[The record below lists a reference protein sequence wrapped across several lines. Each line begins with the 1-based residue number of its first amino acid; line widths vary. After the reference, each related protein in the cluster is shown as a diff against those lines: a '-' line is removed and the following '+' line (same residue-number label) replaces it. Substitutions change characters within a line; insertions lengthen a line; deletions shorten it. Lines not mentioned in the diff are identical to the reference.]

1 MNVFSLFFAGMMA
14 IGVTVAV
21 VLRLWPHFNAFDF
34 MPYIAIFAAMGV
46 LELGVLFSGK
56 LAADAAQHA
65 LHRTRPR
72 DHRPT
77 CCRNLHASA
86 RRRCMSVPS
95 LHELRSGGKVALA
108 RALAAIETHANYAGA
123 CRAARRSERQSKGTY
138 PRTDR
143 HAGRRQIDADQ
154 RTDRAG
160 ARCEQTIA
168 VIAVDPSSKATGG
181 ALLGD
186 RARMTTNP
194 DDKGVF
200 VRSMAA
206 RDRLGGIS
214 NETIAAAVL
223 MRALYDR
230 VIVETVGVGQS
241 ESDIA
246 GIADTV
252 LLCIQPGAGDSLQF
266 MKAGLMELP
275 DVIAVTKSDMGA
287 AARRARADVK
297 GALGLS
303 ARGEWSA
310 PVVMISATS
319 GDGLDELDQ
328 AIETHKSFLN
338 QGNRHEKKLRRTG
351 SGLGRRSHQGPFRLR
366 RTGSLARRC
375 KSDAAG
381 PFSREAALAEALRM
395 RLNPLTGK

>member
-1 MNVFSLFFAGMMA
+1 
-14 IGVTVAV
+14 
-21 VLRLWPHFNAFDF
+21 
-34 MPYIAIFAAMGV
+34 MG
-46 LELGVLFSGK
+46 L
-56 LAADAAQHA
+56 
-65 LHRTRPR
+65 
-72 DHRPT
+72 
-77 CCRNLHASA
+77 
-86 RRRCMSVPS
+86 PS
-95 LHELRSGGKVALA
+95 LKELREGGKVAVA
-108 RALAAIETHANYAGA
+108 HALAAIETEANSPALASLLDEA
-123 CRAARRSERQSKGTY
+123 CAHPRGYILGLTGTPGVGKSTLINALIARARAAG
-138 PRTDR
+138 
-143 HAGRRQIDADQ
+143 
-154 RTDRAG
+154 
-160 ARCEQTIA
+160 QTIA

-266 MKAGLMELP
+266 MKAGVMELP
-275 DVIAVTKSDMGA
+275 DVVAVTKGDLGA
-287 AARRARADVK
+287 AARRARADVE

-303 ARGEWSA
+303 AHGNWRA
-310 PVVMISATS
+310 PVITISATT
-319 GDGLDELDQ
+319 GEGLDQLDE
-328 AIETHKSFLN
+328 AIEEHMQFLA
-338 QGNRHEKKLRRTG
+338 QD
-351 SGLGRRSHQGPFRLR
+351 GRRKRKQQEQEAAWVAEAIKARF
-366 RTGSLARRC
+366 GSEGLEASR
-375 KSDAAG
+375 SFEVTAEG
-381 PFSREAALAEALRM
+381 PFSREAAIAETLRK
-395 RLNPLTGK
+395 RLNPLTSG

>member
-1 MNVFSLFFAGMMA
+1 
-14 IGVTVAV
+14 
-21 VLRLWPHFNAFDF
+21 
-34 MPYIAIFAAMGV
+34 MG
-46 LELGVLFSGK
+46 
-56 LAADAAQHA
+56 
-65 LHRTRPR
+65 
-72 DHRPT
+72 
-77 CCRNLHASA
+77 
-86 RRRCMSVPS
+86 VPS
-95 LHELRSGGKVALA
+95 LKELRDGGKAALA
-108 RALAAIETHANYAGA
+108 RALAAIETEANSPALAALLDEGCA
-123 CRAARRSERQSKGTY
+123 NPKGHILGLTGTPGVGKSTLINALIARARAANR
-138 PRTDR
+138 
-143 HAGRRQIDADQ
+143 
-154 RTDRAG
+154 
-160 ARCEQTIA
+160 TIA

-266 MKAGLMELP
+266 MKAGVMELP
-275 DVIAVTKSDMGA
+275 DVVAVTKSDMGA
-287 AARRARADVK
+287 AARRARADVE

-303 ARGEWSA
+303 AHGEWTA
-310 PVVMISATS
+310 PVVTISATT
-319 GDGLDELDQ
+319 GDGLEQLDGAIEAHKAFLDQ
-328 AIETHKSFLN
+328 D
-338 QGNRHEKKLRRTG
+338 NRREKKFRRQEAAWVDEAIKARFG
-351 SGLGRRSHQGPFRLR
+351 SEGLAASRRIEVR
-366 RTGSLARRC
+366 
-375 KSDAAG
+375 AAG
-381 PFSREAALAEALRM
+381 PFSREAALAEALRK
-395 RLNPLTGK
+395 RLNPLTRQ

>member
-1 MNVFSLFFAGMMA
+1 
-14 IGVTVAV
+14 
-21 VLRLWPHFNAFDF
+21 
-34 MPYIAIFAAMGV
+34 MG
-46 LELGVLFSGK
+46 
-56 LAADAAQHA
+56 
-65 LHRTRPR
+65 
-72 DHRPT
+72 
-77 CCRNLHASA
+77 
-86 RRRCMSVPS
+86 VPS
-95 LHELRSGGKVALA
+95 LQELRGGGKAALA
-108 RALAAIETHANYAGA
+108 RALAAIETEANSPALAALLDEA
-123 CRAARRSERQSKGTY
+123 CANAKGHILGLTGTPGVGKSTLINALIARARVAS
-138 PRTDR
+138 
-143 HAGRRQIDADQ
+143 
-154 RTDRAG
+154 
-160 ARCEQTIA
+160 QTIA

-266 MKAGLMELP
+266 MKAGVMELP
-275 DVIAVTKSDMGA
+275 DVVAVTKADMGA
-287 AARRARADVK
+287 AARRARADVE

-303 ARGEWSA
+303 AQGEWAA
-310 PVVMISATS
+310 PVVTISATT
-319 GDGLDELDQ
+319 GDGLNQLDEAIKQHRAFLDQ
-328 AIETHKSFLN
+328 V
-338 QGNRHEKKLRRTG
+338 NRREKKLQRQEAAWVDEAIKARFGSEGLAASRRIEV
-351 SGLGRRSHQGPFRLR
+351 R
-366 RTGSLARRC
+366 
-375 KSDAAG
+375 AAG
-381 PFSREAALAEALRM
+381 PFSREAALAEALRK
-395 RLNPLTGK
+395 RLNPLTRQ

>member
-1 MNVFSLFFAGMMA
+1 
-14 IGVTVAV
+14 
-21 VLRLWPHFNAFDF
+21 
-34 MPYIAIFAAMGV
+34 
-46 LELGVLFSGK
+46 
-56 LAADAAQHA
+56 
-65 LHRTRPR
+65 
-72 DHRPT
+72 
-77 CCRNLHASA
+77 
-86 RRRCMSVPS
+86 MSVPS
-95 LHELRSGGKVALA
+95 LQELRNGGKVALA
-108 RALAAIETHANYAGA
+108 RALAAIETHANSPTLAALLDEASAHPKGHILGLTGTPGVGKSTLINA
-123 CRAARRSERQSKGTY
+123 LIARARAA
-138 PRTDR
+138 D
-143 HAGRRQIDADQ
+143 
-154 RTDRAG
+154 
-160 ARCEQTIA
+160 QTIA

-287 AARRARADVK
+287 AARRARADVN

-310 PVVMISATS
+310 PVVMISATT
-319 GDGLDELDQ
+319 GDGLDDLDQ
-328 AIETHKSFLN
+328 AIGAHQAFLN
-338 QGNRHEKKLRRTG
+338 QESRHERKLRRQEAAWVEEAIKARFG
-351 SGLGRRSHQGPFRLR
+351 AEGLEASRGIEV
-366 RTGSLARRC
+366 
-375 KSDAAG
+375 DAAG
-381 PFSREAALAEALRM
+381 PFSREAALAQVLRK

>member
-1 MNVFSLFFAGMMA
+1 
-14 IGVTVAV
+14 
-21 VLRLWPHFNAFDF
+21 
-34 MPYIAIFAAMGV
+34 
-46 LELGVLFSGK
+46 
-56 LAADAAQHA
+56 
-65 LHRTRPR
+65 
-72 DHRPT
+72 
-77 CCRNLHASA
+77 
-86 RRRCMSVPS
+86 MSVPS
-95 LHELRSGGKVALA
+95 LTELQNGGKVALA
-108 RALAAIETHANYAGA
+108 RALAAIETHANTPALAALLDEASAHPKGHILGLTGTPGVGKSTLINA
-123 CRAARRSERQSKGTY
+123 LIARARAA
-138 PRTDR
+138 D
-143 HAGRRQIDADQ
+143 
-154 RTDRAG
+154 
-160 ARCEQTIA
+160 QTIA
-168 VIAVDPSSKATGG
+168 VIAVDPSSKTTGG

-214 NETIAAAVL
+214 NQTIAAAVL

-297 GALGLS
+297 GGLGLS
-303 ARGEWSA
+303 AQGEWSA
-310 PVVMISATS
+310 PVVMISATT
-319 GDGLDELDQ
+319 GNGLDQLDE
-328 AIETHKSFLN
+328 AVEMHRSFLKES
-338 QGNRHEKKLRRTG
+338 NRHEKKRRRQEAAWVDEAIKARFG
-351 SGLGRRSHQGPFRLR
+351 SEGLEVSHGIEVR
-366 RTGSLARRC
+366 
-375 KSDAAG
+375 AAG
-381 PFSREAALAEALRM
+381 PFSREAALAEVLRK

>member
-1 MNVFSLFFAGMMA
+1 
-14 IGVTVAV
+14 
-21 VLRLWPHFNAFDF
+21 
-34 MPYIAIFAAMGV
+34 MG
-46 LELGVLFSGK
+46 
-56 LAADAAQHA
+56 
-65 LHRTRPR
+65 
-72 DHRPT
+72 
-77 CCRNLHASA
+77 
-86 RRRCMSVPS
+86 VPS
-95 LHELRSGGKVALA
+95 LKELREGGKGALA
-108 RALAAIETHANYAGA
+108 RALAAIETEANSPALAALLDEA
-123 CRAARRSERQSKGTY
+123 CANPKGHILGLTGTPGVGKSTLINALIARARAANQS
-138 PRTDR
+138 
-143 HAGRRQIDADQ
+143 
-154 RTDRAG
+154 
-160 ARCEQTIA
+160 IA

-266 MKAGLMELP
+266 MKAGVMELP
-275 DVIAVTKSDMGA
+275 DVVAVTKADMGA
-287 AARRARADVK
+287 AARRARADVE

-303 ARGEWSA
+303 AHGEWTA
-310 PVVMISATS
+310 PVVTISATT
-319 GDGLDELDQ
+319 GDGLEQLDGAIEAHKAFLDQ
-328 AIETHKSFLN
+328 D
-338 QGNRHEKKLRRTG
+338 NRREKKFRRQEAAWVDEAIKARFG
-351 SGLGRRSHQGPFRLR
+351 SEGLAASRRIEVR
-366 RTGSLARRC
+366 
-375 KSDAAG
+375 AAG
-381 PFSREAALAEALRM
+381 PFSREAALAEALRK
-395 RLNPLTGK
+395 RLNPLTRQ

>member
-1 MNVFSLFFAGMMA
+1 L
-14 IGVTVAV
+14 
-21 VLRLWPHFNAFDF
+21 AF
-34 MPYIAIFAAMGV
+34 MG
-46 LELGVLFSGK
+46 L
-56 LAADAAQHA
+56 
-65 LHRTRPR
+65 
-72 DHRPT
+72 
-77 CCRNLHASA
+77 
-86 RRRCMSVPS
+86 PS
-95 LHELRSGGKVALA
+95 LKELREGGKAAVA
-108 RALAAIETHANYAGA
+108 RALAAIETEANSPALASLLDEA
-123 CRAARRSERQSKGTY
+123 CANRKGHILGLTGTPGVGKSTLINALIARARAA
-138 PRTDR
+138 D
-143 HAGRRQIDADQ
+143 
-154 RTDRAG
+154 
-160 ARCEQTIA
+160 QTIA

-266 MKAGLMELP
+266 MKAGVMELP
-275 DVIAVTKSDMGA
+275 DVIAVTKGDLGA
-287 AARRARADVK
+287 AARRARADVE

-303 ARGEWSA
+303 AHGSWKA
-310 PVVMISATS
+310 PVITISATT
-319 GDGLDELDQ
+319 GEGLDQLDQ
-328 AIETHKSFLN
+328 AIETHMQFLA
-338 QGNRHEKKLRRTG
+338 ED
-351 SGLGRRSHQGPFRLR
+351 GRRERKQQEQEAAWVAEAIKARFGSEGLEASR
-366 RTGSLARRC
+366 RFQVEA
-375 KSDAAG
+375 KG
-381 PFSREAALAEALRM
+381 PFSRETAIAETLRK
-395 RLNPLTGK
+395 RLNPLTPG

>member
-1 MNVFSLFFAGMMA
+1 
-14 IGVTVAV
+14 
-21 VLRLWPHFNAFDF
+21 
-34 MPYIAIFAAMGV
+34 
-46 LELGVLFSGK
+46 
-56 LAADAAQHA
+56 
-65 LHRTRPR
+65 
-72 DHRPT
+72 
-77 CCRNLHASA
+77 
-86 RRRCMSVPS
+86 MSVPS
-95 LHELRSGGKVALA
+95 LQELRKSGKAGLA
-108 RALAAIETHANYAGA
+108 RALAAIETEAASPALAALLDEACANPKGHILGLTGTPGVGKSTLINALIA
-123 CRAARRSERQSKGTY
+123 RAR
-138 PRTDR
+138 
-143 HAGRRQIDADQ
+143 AD
-154 RTDRAG
+154 G
-160 ARCEQTIA
+160 KTIA

-246 GIADTV
+246 AIADTV

-266 MKAGLMELP
+266 MKAGVMELP
-275 DVIAVTKSDMGA
+275 DVVAVTKGDLGA
-287 AARRARADVK
+287 AARRARADVE

-303 ARGEWSA
+303 ARSEWQA
-310 PVVMISATS
+310 PVVTLSATT
-319 GDGLDELDQ
+319 GEGLDQLDE
-328 AIETHKSFLN
+328 AIAGHGAFLAV
-338 QGNRHEKKLRRTG
+338 GGRGAKKQKAQEAVWVAEAIKARFG
-351 SGLGRRSHQGPFRLR
+351 SEGLEA
-366 RTGSLARRC
+366 ARDI
-375 KSDAAG
+375 KVEAAG
-381 PFSREAALAEALRM
+381 PFAREAAIGEALRK

>member
-1 MNVFSLFFAGMMA
+1 
-14 IGVTVAV
+14 
-21 VLRLWPHFNAFDF
+21 
-34 MPYIAIFAAMGV
+34 MG
-46 LELGVLFSGK
+46 
-56 LAADAAQHA
+56 
-65 LHRTRPR
+65 
-72 DHRPT
+72 
-77 CCRNLHASA
+77 
-86 RRRCMSVPS
+86 VPS
-95 LHELRSGGKVALA
+95 LKELREGGKAALA
-108 RALAAIETHANYAGA
+108 RALAAIETEANSPALAALLDEA
-123 CRAARRSERQSKGTY
+123 CANSKGHILGLTGTPGVGKSTLINALIARARAANQS
-138 PRTDR
+138 
-143 HAGRRQIDADQ
+143 
-154 RTDRAG
+154 
-160 ARCEQTIA
+160 IA

-266 MKAGLMELP
+266 MKAGVMELP
-275 DVIAVTKSDMGA
+275 DVVAVTKADMGA
-287 AARRARADVK
+287 AARRARADVE

-303 ARGEWSA
+303 AHGEWAA
-310 PVVMISATS
+310 PVVTISATT
-319 GDGLDELDQ
+319 GDGLEQLDGAIEAHKAFLDQ
-328 AIETHKSFLN
+328 D
-338 QGNRHEKKLRRTG
+338 NRREKKFRRQEAAWVDEAIKARFG
-351 SGLGRRSHQGPFRLR
+351 SEGLAASRRIEVR
-366 RTGSLARRC
+366 
-375 KSDAAG
+375 AAG
-381 PFSREAALAEALRM
+381 PFSREAALAEALRK
-395 RLNPLTGK
+395 RLNPLTRQ

>member
-1 MNVFSLFFAGMMA
+1 
-14 IGVTVAV
+14 
-21 VLRLWPHFNAFDF
+21 
-34 MPYIAIFAAMGV
+34 
-46 LELGVLFSGK
+46 
-56 LAADAAQHA
+56 
-65 LHRTRPR
+65 
-72 DHRPT
+72 
-77 CCRNLHASA
+77 
-86 RRRCMSVPS
+86 MSVPS
-95 LHELRSGGKVALA
+95 LAELRGGGKSTLA
-108 RALAAIETHANYAGA
+108 RALAAIETEANSPALAALLDEA
-123 CRAARRSERQSKGTY
+123 CANPKGHVLGLTGTPGVGKSTLINALIARA
-138 PRTDR
+138 RT
-143 HAGRRQIDADQ
+143 ANK
-154 RTDRAG
+154 
-160 ARCEQTIA
+160 TIA

-266 MKAGLMELP
+266 MKAGVMELP
-275 DVIAVTKSDMGA
+275 DVVVVTKGDLGA
-287 AARRARADVK
+287 AARRARADVE

-303 ARGEWSA
+303 APGEWKA
-310 PVVMISATS
+310 PVVTISATT
-319 GDGLDELDQ
+319 GDGLDQLDE
-328 AIETHKSFLN
+328 AIDRHVAFL
-338 QGNRHEKKLRRTG
+338 GKG
-351 SGLGRRSHQGPFRLR
+351 GRRAKRLAKQETAWVEEAVKAR
-366 RTGSLARRC
+366 FGSEGL
-375 KSDAAG
+375 DAARAIKTDAPG
-381 PFSREAALAEALRM
+381 PFSREAAIAEVLRK
-395 RLNPLTGK
+395 RLKPLTPG

>member
-1 MNVFSLFFAGMMA
+1 
-14 IGVTVAV
+14 
-21 VLRLWPHFNAFDF
+21 
-34 MPYIAIFAAMGV
+34 MG
-46 LELGVLFSGK
+46 
-56 LAADAAQHA
+56 
-65 LHRTRPR
+65 
-72 DHRPT
+72 
-77 CCRNLHASA
+77 
-86 RRRCMSVPS
+86 VPS
-95 LHELRSGGKVALA
+95 LQELRGGGKAALA
-108 RALAAIETHANYAGA
+108 RALAAIETEANSPALAALLDEACAHAKGHILGLTGTPGVGKSTLINALIA
-123 CRAARRSERQSKGTY
+123 RARVAS
-138 PRTDR
+138 
-143 HAGRRQIDADQ
+143 
-154 RTDRAG
+154 
-160 ARCEQTIA
+160 QTIA

-266 MKAGLMELP
+266 MKAGVMELP
-275 DVIAVTKSDMGA
+275 DVVAVTKADMGA
-287 AARRARADVK
+287 AARRARADVE

-303 ARGEWSA
+303 AQVEWAA
-310 PVVMISATS
+310 PVVTISATT
-319 GDGLDELDQ
+319 GDGLDQLDEAIKQHRAFLDQ
-328 AIETHKSFLN
+328 V
-338 QGNRHEKKLRRTG
+338 NRREKKLQRQEAAWVDEAIKARFGSEGLAASRRIEV
-351 SGLGRRSHQGPFRLR
+351 R
-366 RTGSLARRC
+366 
-375 KSDAAG
+375 AAG
-381 PFSREAALAEALRM
+381 PFSREAALAEALRK
-395 RLNPLTGK
+395 RLNPLTRQ

>member
-1 MNVFSLFFAGMMA
+1 
-14 IGVTVAV
+14 
-21 VLRLWPHFNAFDF
+21 
-34 MPYIAIFAAMGV
+34 MG
-46 LELGVLFSGK
+46 
-56 LAADAAQHA
+56 
-65 LHRTRPR
+65 
-72 DHRPT
+72 
-77 CCRNLHASA
+77 
-86 RRRCMSVPS
+86 VPS
-95 LHELRSGGKVALA
+95 LKELRDGGKAALA
-108 RALAAIETHANYAGA
+108 RALAAIETEANSPALAALLDEA
-123 CRAARRSERQSKGTY
+123 CAKPKGHILGLTGTPGVGKSTLINALIARARVAS
-138 PRTDR
+138 
-143 HAGRRQIDADQ
+143 
-154 RTDRAG
+154 
-160 ARCEQTIA
+160 QTIA

-266 MKAGLMELP
+266 MKAGVMELP
-275 DVIAVTKSDMGA
+275 DVVAVTKSDMGA
-287 AARRARADVK
+287 AARRARADVE

-303 ARGEWSA
+303 AQGEWAA
-310 PVVMISATS
+310 PVVTISAAT
-319 GDGLDELDQ
+319 GDGLDQLDEAIEQHRAFLDQ
-328 AIETHKSFLN
+328 A
-338 QGNRHEKKLRRTG
+338 NRREKKLQRQEAAWVDEAIKARFGSEGLAASRRIEV
-351 SGLGRRSHQGPFRLR
+351 R
-366 RTGSLARRC
+366 
-375 KSDAAG
+375 AAG
-381 PFSREAALAEALRM
+381 PFSREAALAEALRK
-395 RLNPLTGK
+395 RLNPLTRQ

>member
-1 MNVFSLFFAGMMA
+1 
-14 IGVTVAV
+14 
-21 VLRLWPHFNAFDF
+21 
-34 MPYIAIFAAMGV
+34 MG
-46 LELGVLFSGK
+46 
-56 LAADAAQHA
+56 
-65 LHRTRPR
+65 
-72 DHRPT
+72 
-77 CCRNLHASA
+77 
-86 RRRCMSVPS
+86 VPS
-95 LHELRSGGKVALA
+95 LKELRDGGKAALA
-108 RALAAIETHANYAGA
+108 RALAAIETEANSPALAALLDQA
-123 CRAARRSERQSKGTY
+123 CAKPKGHILGLTGTPGVGKSTLINALIARARVAS
-138 PRTDR
+138 
-143 HAGRRQIDADQ
+143 
-154 RTDRAG
+154 
-160 ARCEQTIA
+160 QTIA

-266 MKAGLMELP
+266 MKAGVMELP
-275 DVIAVTKSDMGA
+275 DVVAVTKADMGA
-287 AARRARADVK
+287 AARRARADVE

-303 ARGEWSA
+303 AQGEWAA
-310 PVVMISATS
+310 PVVTISATT
-319 GDGLDELDQ
+319 GDGLDQLDEAIKQHRAFLDQ
-328 AIETHKSFLN
+328 V
-338 QGNRHEKKLRRTG
+338 NRREKKLQRQEAAWVDEAIKARFGSEGLAASRRIEV
-351 SGLGRRSHQGPFRLR
+351 R
-366 RTGSLARRC
+366 
-375 KSDAAG
+375 AAG
-381 PFSREAALAEALRM
+381 PFSREAALAEALRK
-395 RLNPLTGK
+395 RLNPLTRQ

>member
-1 MNVFSLFFAGMMA
+1 
-14 IGVTVAV
+14 
-21 VLRLWPHFNAFDF
+21 
-34 MPYIAIFAAMGV
+34 
-46 LELGVLFSGK
+46 
-56 LAADAAQHA
+56 
-65 LHRTRPR
+65 
-72 DHRPT
+72 
-77 CCRNLHASA
+77 
-86 RRRCMSVPS
+86 MSVPS
-95 LHELRSGGKVALA
+95 LHELRSGGKAALA
-108 RALAAIETHANYAGA
+108 RALAAIETHANSPALAALLDEA
-123 CRAARRSERQSKGTY
+123 CADPKGHILGLTGTPGVGKSTLINALIARARAADK
-138 PRTDR
+138 
-143 HAGRRQIDADQ
+143 
-154 RTDRAG
+154 
-160 ARCEQTIA
+160 TIA

-246 GIADTV
+246 AIADTV

-266 MKAGLMELP
+266 MKAGVMELP

-310 PVVMISATS
+310 PVVMISATT
-319 GDGLDELDQ
+319 GDGLDELDE
-328 AIETHKSFLN
+328 AIAQHGAFL
-338 QGNRHEKKLRRTG
+338 QDAGRKAVRQKQQEAAWFDEAIKARFG
-351 SGLGRRSHQGPFRLR
+351 SEGLAA
-366 RTGSLARRC
+366 ARGIEVA
-375 KSDAAG
+375 AAG
-381 PFSREAALAEALRM
+381 PFSREMALAEVLRK

>member
-1 MNVFSLFFAGMMA
+1 
-14 IGVTVAV
+14 
-21 VLRLWPHFNAFDF
+21 
-34 MPYIAIFAAMGV
+34 MGI
-46 LELGVLFSGK
+46 
-56 LAADAAQHA
+56 
-65 LHRTRPR
+65 
-72 DHRPT
+72 
-77 CCRNLHASA
+77 
-86 RRRCMSVPS
+86 PS
-95 LHELRSGGKVALA
+95 LKELRDGGKAALA
-108 RALAAIETHANYAGA
+108 RALAAIETEADSPALAALLDEA
-123 CRAARRSERQSKGTY
+123 CAHPKGHILGLTGTPGVGKSTLINALIARARAANK
-138 PRTDR
+138 
-143 HAGRRQIDADQ
+143 
-154 RTDRAG
+154 
-160 ARCEQTIA
+160 TIA

-266 MKAGLMELP
+266 MKAGVMELP
-275 DVIAVTKSDMGA
+275 DVVAVTKADLGA
-287 AARRARADVK
+287 AARRARADVES
-297 GALGLS
+297 ALGLS
-303 ARGEWSA
+303 ARGEWTA
-310 PVVMISATS
+310 PVVTISATT
-319 GDGLDELDQ
+319 GDGLDQLDE
-328 AIETHKSFLN
+328 AIAKHIAFLN
-338 QGNRHEKKLRRTG
+338 QDRRRERKLREQEAAWVAEAIRARFG
-351 SGLGRRSHQGPFRLR
+351 SEGLRASRDIAVNAPGPF
-366 RTGSLARRC
+366 A
-375 KSDAAG
+375 
-381 PFSREAALAEALRM
+381 REAALAEVLRK

>member
-1 MNVFSLFFAGMMA
+1 
-14 IGVTVAV
+14 
-21 VLRLWPHFNAFDF
+21 
-34 MPYIAIFAAMGV
+34 MG
-46 LELGVLFSGK
+46 
-56 LAADAAQHA
+56 
-65 LHRTRPR
+65 
-72 DHRPT
+72 
-77 CCRNLHASA
+77 
-86 RRRCMSVPS
+86 VPS
-95 LHELRSGGKVALA
+95 LTELRGGGKAMLA
-108 RALAAIETHANYAGA
+108 RALAAIETEANSPALAALLDEA
-123 CRAARRSERQSKGTY
+123 CASPRGHILGLTGTPGVGKSTLINALIARARAAN
-138 PRTDR
+138 
-143 HAGRRQIDADQ
+143 
-154 RTDRAG
+154 
-160 ARCEQTIA
+160 QTIA

-230 VIVETVGVGQS
+230 VIVETVGIGQS

-266 MKAGLMELP
+266 MKAGVMELP
-275 DVIAVTKSDMGA
+275 DVVAVTKSDMGA
-287 AARRARADVK
+287 AARRARADVE

-303 ARGEWSA
+303 ARGAWQA

-319 GDGLDELDQ
+319 GEGLDRLE
-328 AIETHKSFLN
+328 ETIDAHAAYLRED
-338 QGNRHEKKLRRTG
+338 GRHEQKQRAQQAAWVDEAIKARFG
-351 SGLGRRSHQGPFRLR
+351 SEGLEASRGIDVPAQ
-366 RTGSLARRC
+366 
-375 KSDAAG
+375 G
-381 PFSREAALAEALRM
+381 PFSREAVLAEALRK
-395 RLNPLTGK
+395 RLNPLTRQ